1 MLFVDVSYKSA
12 SSVSGGG
19 DLLSRYWQQSL
30 EPNKR
35 TDADDDS
42 GFNAAAAD
50 GDDDDGDGGG
60 QVHRNAK
67 QPALLPGHQV

>member
-1 MLFVDVSYKSA
+1 MMVWKEERAWRWYDLDD
-12 SSVSGGG
+12 G
-19 DLLSRYWQQSL
+19 DDL
-30 EPNKR
+30 
-35 TDADDDS
+35 
-42 GFNAAAAD
+42 D